1 MPEEEMTEKREEKK
15 QERKE
20 RAESNVVFIGK
31 KPAMS
36 YVLAC
41 VTQFNDGRDD
51 VILKARGRAISHAVD
66 VAEIV
71 KNKFVTNAEV
81 KNVTIGT
88 EEVQSEQG
96 EKLNVSSIEIIL
108 GKK

>member
-1 MPEEEMTEKREEKK
+1 MAEKRN
-15 QERKE
+15 
-20 RAESNVVFIGK
+20 ADSNIVFVGK

-41 VTQFNDGRDD
+41 VTQFNDGRDE
-51 VILKARGRAISHAVD
+51 VILRARGRAISHAVD

-71 KNKFVTNAEV
+71 RNKFLTNTHI
-81 KNVTIGT
+81 KNVNIGT
-88 EEVQSEQG
+88 EEVQGETG
-96 EKLNVSSIEIIL
+96 EKINVSSIEIVL

>member
-1 MPEEEMTEKREEKK
+1 MSDMD
-15 QERKE
+15 
-20 RAESNVVFIGK
+20 NIVFVGK

-41 VTQFNDGRDD
+41 VTQFNDGQSEIR
-51 VILKARGRAISHAVD
+51 LKARGRAISHAVD

-71 KNKFVTNAEV
+71 RNKFVTDTEIR
-81 KNVTIGT
+81 NVQIGT
-88 EEVQSEQG
+88 EQVSSDQG

-108 GKK
+108 SKK

>member
-1 MPEEEMTEKREEKK
+1 MAEESRESES
-15 QERKE
+15 
-20 RAESNVVFIGK
+20 RADNNVVFIGK

-41 VTQFNDGRDD
+41 VTQFNDGRSE
-51 VILKARGRAISHAVD
+51 VILRARRRAISHAVD

-71 KNKFVTNAEV
+71 KNKFLTNTEV
-81 KNVTIGT
+81 SNVRIGT

-96 EKLNVSSIEIIL
+96 EKLNVSSIEIVL
-108 GKK
+108 AKK

>member
-1 MPEEEMTEKREEKK
+1 MVEREARESEETRKREPRET
-15 QERKE
+15 EN
-20 RAESNVVFIGK
+20 NVVFVGK

-41 VTQFNDGRDD
+41 VTQFNDGRGE

-71 KNKFVTNAEV
+71 KNKFVLNSEI
-81 KNVTIGT
+81 KNVIIGT
-88 EEVQSEQG
+88 EQVESEQG
-96 EKLNVSSIEIIL
+96 ERLNVSSIEIVL
-108 GKK
+108 AKK

>member
-1 MPEEEMTEKREEKK
+1 MAEKETIEREPRET
-15 QERKE
+15 ERKE
-20 RAESNVVFIGK
+20 IESNVVFVGK

-41 VTQFNDGRDD
+41 VTQFNDGNND

-71 KNKFVTNAEV
+71 RNKFVTNTEV
-81 KNVTIGT
+81 KNVSIGT
-88 EEVQSEQG
+88 EVLESEQG
-96 EKLNVSSIEIIL
+96 EKLNVSSIEITL

>member
-1 MPEEEMTEKREEKK
+1 M
-15 QERKE
+15 
-20 RAESNVVFIGK
+20 AEGKAQSNVVFVGK

-41 VTQFNDGRDD
+41 VTQFNDGRGE

-71 KNKFVTNAEV
+71 KNKFIKDIEI
-81 KNVTIGT
+81 KNVSIGT
-88 EEVQSEQG
+88 EQVQTEQG
-96 EKLNVSSIEIIL
+96 EKLNVSSIGIVL
-108 GKK
+108 GK

>member
-1 MPEEEMTEKREEKK
+1 MSEENT
-15 QERKE
+15 QN
-20 RAESNVVFIGK
+20 NVVFVGK

-41 VTQFNDGRDD
+41 VTQFNDGTNE
-51 VILKARGRAISHAVD
+51 VTLKARGRAISHAVD

-71 KNKFVTNAEV
+71 KNKFMKDLKI

-88 EEVQSEQG
+88 EVLETDQG
-96 EKLNVSSIEIIL
+96 EKLNVSSIEIVL
-108 GKK
+108 SK

>member
-1 MPEEEMTEKREEKK
+1 MSEEKA
-15 QERKE
+15 Q
-20 RAESNVVFIGK
+20 SNVVFVGK

-41 VTQFNDGRDD
+41 VTQFNDGNDE

-71 KNKFVTNAEV
+71 KNKFIKDIQV
-81 KNVTIGT
+81 KNVSIGT
-88 EEVQSEQG
+88 EQVETDQG
-96 EKLNVSSIEIIL
+96 EKLNVSSIEIVI
-108 GKK
+108 GK

>member
-1 MPEEEMTEKREEKK
+1 MTENEEKE
-15 QERKE
+15 ERKE
-20 RAESNVVFIGK
+20 RAESNVVFVGK

-41 VTQFNDGRDD
+41 VTQFNDGREE
-51 VILKARGRAISHAVD
+51 VILRARGRAISHAVD

-71 KNKFVTNAEV
+71 KNKFLTNAEI

-88 EEVQSEQG
+88 EVLESE
-96 EKLNVSSIEIIL
+96 
-108 GKK
+108 

>member
-1 MPEEEMTEKREEKK
+1 MSE
-15 QERKE
+15 E
-20 RAESNVVFIGK
+20 RAQSNVVFVGK

-41 VTQFNDGRDD
+41 VTQFNDGNDD

-71 KNKFVTNAEV
+71 RNKFMKDITV
-81 KNVTIGT
+81 KSVSIGT
-88 EEVQSEQG
+88 EQVQTEQG
-96 EKLNVSSIEIIL
+96 ESLNVSSIEIVI
-108 GKK
+108 GK

>member
-1 MPEEEMTEKREEKK
+1 MAETRGA
-15 QERKE
+15 ERID
-20 RAESNVVFIGK
+20 SNIVFIGK

-41 VTQFNDGRDD
+41 VTQFNDGKGE

-71 KNKFVTNAEV
+71 RNKFVTNTEI
-81 KNVTIGT
+81 KNVKIGT

-96 EKLNVSSIEIIL
+96 EKLNVSSIEIVL
-108 GKK
+108 AKA

>member
-1 MPEEEMTEKREEKK
+1 MADATRG
-15 QERKE
+15 
-20 RAESNVVFIGK
+20 SDNNVIFVGK

-41 VTQFNDGRDD
+41 VTQFNDGRDEI
-51 VILKARGRAISHAVD
+51 ILRARGRAISHAVD

-71 KNKFVTNAEV
+71 RNKFMTNTEV
-81 KNVTIGT
+81 KGVKIGT
-88 EEVQSEQG
+88 EEVESEQG
-96 EKLNVSSIEIIL
+96 EKLNVSSVEIVL

>member
-1 MPEEEMTEKREEKK
+1 MSEEKA
-15 QERKE
+15 Q
-20 RAESNVVFIGK
+20 SNVVFVGK

-41 VTQFNDGRDD
+41 VTQFNDGKGE

-71 KNKFVTNAEV
+71 RNKFIKDITV
-81 KNVTIGT
+81 KNVSIGT
-88 EEVQSEQG
+88 EEVQTEQG
-96 EKLNVSSIEIIL
+96 ENLNVSSIEIVL
-108 GKK
+108 GK

>member
-1 MPEEEMTEKREEKK
+1 MAEES
-15 QERKE
+15 ERQE
-20 RAESNVVFIGK
+20 RAESNVVFVGK

-41 VTQFNDGRDD
+41 VTQFNDGRDE
-51 VILKARGRAISHAVD
+51 VILRARGRAISHAVD

-71 KNKFVTNAEV
+71 RNKFLTNTEV
-81 KNVTIGT
+81 SGVKIGT

-96 EKLNVSSIEIIL
+96 EKLNVSSIEIVL
-108 GKK
+108 TKK

>member
-1 MPEEEMTEKREEKK
+1 M
-15 QERKE
+15 
-20 RAESNVVFIGK
+20 AESRDNVVFVGK

-41 VTQFNDGRDD
+41 VTQFNDGKPE
-51 VILKARGRAISHAVD
+51 IFLKARGRAISHAVD

-71 KNKFVTNAEV
+71 RNKFVTDTEIR
-81 KNVTIGT
+81 NVTIGT
-88 EEVQSEQG
+88 EEVSGDQG
-96 EKLNVSSIEIIL
+96 EKLNVSSIEIVL

>member
-1 MPEEEMTEKREEKK
+1 MSEEKA
-15 QERKE
+15 QN
-20 RAESNVVFIGK
+20 NVVFVGK

-41 VTQFNDGRDD
+41 VTQFNAGNDE

-71 KNKFVTNAEV
+71 KNKFVKDIQV
-81 KNVTIGT
+81 KNVSIGT
-88 EEVQSEQG
+88 EEVQTDQG
-96 EKLNVSSIEIIL
+96 EKLNVSSIEIVI
-108 GKK
+108 GK